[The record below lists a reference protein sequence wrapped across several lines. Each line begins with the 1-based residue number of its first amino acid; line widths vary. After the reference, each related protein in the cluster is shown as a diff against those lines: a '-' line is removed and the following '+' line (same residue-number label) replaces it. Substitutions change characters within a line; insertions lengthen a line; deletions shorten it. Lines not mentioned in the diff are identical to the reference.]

1 MSCTVAANDSKLPTQ
16 KKVESTHY
24 TLKLIWKDV
33 TTNPAFLLRHKKAKS
48 QRASILIFSEHEAP
62 AKTAKHQGPKSQV
75 NQEIRL
81 WLKLLFAAVAG
92 WLAREAASFILKPW
106 WVKCFEGG
114 LSNEDNAMQPGKLLH
129 KRMRGKQSCCLG
141 VRRRGQRML
150 KMH

>member
-24 TLKLIWKDV
+24 TLKLNWKDV

-48 QRASILIFSEHEAP
+48 QRTSILIFSEHEAP

-81 WLKLLFAAVAG
+81 WLRLLFAAVAG
-92 WLAREAASFILKPW
+92 WLVKQLQLPKGAREAASFILKPW

-114 LSNEDNAMQPGKLLH
+114 LSNEDNAM
-129 KRMRGKQSCCLG
+129 
-141 VRRRGQRML
+141 
-150 KMH
+150 

>member
-1 MSCTVAANDSKLPTQ
+1 MSCTVAAYDSKLPTQ

-48 QRASILIFSEHEAP
+48 QRTSILIFSEHEAP

-92 WLAREAASFILKPW
+92 WLVKQLQLPKGAREAASFILKPW

-114 LSNEDNAMQPGKLLH
+114 LSNEDNAM
-129 KRMRGKQSCCLG
+129 
-141 VRRRGQRML
+141 
-150 KMH
+150 